1 MHALQRAESAARKSE
16 ADAGDDVPQ
25 QSSSDEEFSDYVD
38 TGDDQG
44 DDELSDEDNVDNEDV
59 DDAAENEDVDQPETQ
74 DNADNEHVDD
84 AAENEDVDDPET
96 EDYAEKDDVHHRN
109 VPASIADIPPGVQF
123 GLIPHHTDPCKSRRN
138 CFPTH
143 IT

>member
-25 QSSSDEEFSDYVD
+25 QSSSEEEVSDYVD

-44 DDELSDEDNVDNEDV
+44 DDELSEEDNSDNRHLDEDV
-59 DDAAENEDVDQPETQ
+59 DDAAKVDDAAHNKDVDDAEK
-74 DNADNEHVDD
+74 VDY
-84 AAENEDVDDPET
+84 AAENEDVHPVD
-96 EDYAEKDDVHHRN
+96 
-109 VPASIADIPPGVQF
+109 VPASASEIPSA
-123 GLIPHHTDPCKSRRN
+123 LISHDTDPCKWKRN
-138 CFPTH
+138 SFSNP